1 MTEGS
6 PRQVTLSEVEQMEE
20 AREAKGTAV
29 SVLTEAPPRTDS
41 LVLPNSMRFF
51 LFFLIEV

>member
-6 PRQVTLSEVEQMEE
+6 PRQVTLFELERMEE
-20 AREAKGTAV
+20 AGEAKGTVV

-41 LVLPNSMRFF
+41 LAAAQQRE
-51 LFFLIEV
+51 LFFFFN